1 MALEAVASTAV
12 VVAVVVVLVG
22 VLHRIKQLESYRAIY
37 SVMESTKPLMV
48 KRSNTSNRWVSI
60 LTLRLN
66 WRRRRLLRD

>member
-22 VLHRIKQLESYRAIY
+22 VLHLIKQLESYRAIY
-37 SVMESTKPLMV
+37 SVMELTKPLMV
-48 KRSNTSNRWVSI
+48 KRSNTSNRWVSV

-66 WRRRRLLRD
+66 WSRRR